1 MFPELCDMFREDTV
15 KAYNEW
21 LRLEGQ
27 MEDIDNIISL
37 SKLSINLTVP
47 HIPILTYALLLAEA
61 YEENPSV
68 HSNETAIQHHQCNGQ
83 VMLGV

>member
-1 MFPELCDMFREDTV
+1 MVPELKDTFKEDTV
-15 KAYNEW
+15 KAYSEW

-27 MEDIDNIISL
+27 MEDIRNISL

-47 HIPILTYALLLAEA
+47 HIPILTFALLLAEA

-68 HSNETAIQHHQCNGQ
+68 QSNETAIQHHQCSGQ
-83 VMLGV
+83 VMLGM